1 MSGSR
6 PGAGL
11 FQRISRVRQSLANR
25 PFGGLGT
32 MLDGLP
38 GGTCSMLHG
47 LAGFLSSL
55 LYGGASFLNWTL
67 ILRPHR

>member
-11 FQRISRVRQSLANR
+11 FQRISRVRQSLADR
-25 PFGGLGT
+25 SFGGLRT
-32 MLDGLP
+32 MLDGLA
-38 GGTCSMLHG
+38 GGTCSMLNC
-47 LAGFLSSL
+47 LAGFLSSF

>member
-6 PGAGL
+6 TVAGF

-25 PFGGLGT
+25 PFGGLRT
-32 MLDGLP
+32 MLDGLA
-38 GGTCSMLHG
+38 GGTCSMLNC
-47 LAGFLSSL
+47 LAGFLGSL

-67 ILRPHR
+67 ILRSHR